1 MQVLALRMF
10 GAFSGYAATVLRVGV
25 GVVMAY
31 HGYSKFQGGTS
42 NVAGFLGSLGVPAPD
57 LVAPLLATAELVGG
71 VMLIVGLAT
80 RVWAIII
87 ALVLVGAIF
96 LVKVDLGLIAD
107 SGVGAEL
114 DVALLAGSV
123 AILLLGPGKLA
134 ADNAIGLGDAA

>member
-1 MQVLALRMF
+1 
-10 GAFSGYAATVLRVGV
+10 
-25 GVVMAY
+25 
-31 HGYSKFQGGTS
+31 
-42 NVAGFLGSLGVPAPD
+42 
-57 LVAPLLATAELVGG
+57 
-71 VMLIVGLAT
+71 MLIVGLAT